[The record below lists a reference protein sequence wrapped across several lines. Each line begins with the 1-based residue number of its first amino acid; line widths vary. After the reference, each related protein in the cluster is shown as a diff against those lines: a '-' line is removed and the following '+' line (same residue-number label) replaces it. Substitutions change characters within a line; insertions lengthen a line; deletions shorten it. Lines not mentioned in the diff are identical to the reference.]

1 MPQDSENWTLL
12 QTLFDLVERTPETD
26 RERVLEEHCADP
38 ELRRRV
44 LTILHGAS
52 LDEPA
57 NAPDSNPSPG
67 RLGPYS
73 LIRLLGA
80 GGIGSVY
87 LAERILG
94 GTPHRVALKV
104 LSPHAAGAS
113 FIERFHREQHILAS
127 LDHKNITR
135 MLDAGMSDNGQP
147 YLVMEYVQ
155 GVHLDQYCDTQR
167 LGIRERIELFLQ
179 VCDAVAY
186 AHRNLI
192 VHLDLKPSNVLVNEE
207 GTVKLLDFGTSKLI
221 QPESM
226 LTTTVL
232 ATPAYA
238 SPEQL
243 RNEPVTTACDI
254 YSLGAI
260 LFDLLAGRR
269 ATEKTS
275 AAAMFERAMTEA
287 EPERLPDAVTAKAA
301 EIRGI
306 SEGRLRQLLSGDLAT
321 ITAKCLRPRPK
332 DRYPSVDNLAEDLRR
347 YLEGRSVLARPQTA
361 IYRITK
367 FVRRNRKSVAATALI
382 TLALIASLG
391 YAAWRQEQALQ
402 EGRRAMRMQTFM
414 YRLFKLANSNYT
426 GKPAATVPEF
436 LALGVRMLPDYIK
449 EPADLRE
456 AQLGLAES
464 MYENGDLDGAQKVFT
479 QVTAGAR
486 AAGDV
491 QAEAE
496 SEAFSG
502 NIAYL
507 QGQMDLGDKLT
518 AHSLE
523 LSRKAGV
530 SPAVRV
536 WSEIYYAWNRDNN
549 GFRDDENVRLLQLAV
564 KESRDNNLSPRETAD
579 ALYNLGSDLELR
591 GRLAEAEQAFQQAL
605 QVYGQDPAALCDQS
619 AIYGDLAYTKQMDGD
634 IAASLPLFQRAY
646 DGYKTCSGP
655 DSRGALTEQE
665 YLAGA
670 LIKLG
675 RAQEALPM
683 MQEAMPI
690 WRKMEGTSP
699 DLSEPLNFMALAEIE
714 TGHYAEAEQ
723 RAKEMVDVQ
732 AGKVAPADRR
742 FGASHLLW
750 ARALA
755 GQQRYQE
762 ALPHAEIADR
772 LLAQNAV
779 STGAKQ
785 MGAQAHEVLVDVR
798 SKLADK

>member
-1 MPQDSENWTLL
+1 
-12 QTLFDLVERTPETD
+12 
-26 RERVLEEHCADP
+26 
-38 ELRRRV
+38 
-44 LTILHGAS
+44 
-52 LDEPA
+52 
-57 NAPDSNPSPG
+57 
-67 RLGPYS
+67 
-73 LIRLLGA
+73 
-80 GGIGSVY
+80 
-87 LAERILG
+87 
-94 GTPHRVALKV
+94 
-104 LSPHAAGAS
+104 
-113 FIERFHREQHILAS
+113 
-127 LDHKNITR
+127 
-135 MLDAGMSDNGQP
+135 
-147 YLVMEYVQ
+147 
-155 GVHLDQYCDTQR
+155 
-167 LGIRERIELFLQ
+167 
-179 VCDAVAY
+179 
-186 AHRNLI
+186 
-192 VHLDLKPSNVLVNEE
+192 
-207 GTVKLLDFGTSKLI
+207 
-221 QPESM
+221 
-226 LTTTVL
+226 
-232 ATPAYA
+232 
-238 SPEQL
+238 
-243 RNEPVTTACDI
+243 
-254 YSLGAI
+254 
-260 LFDLLAGRR
+260 
-269 ATEKTS
+269 
-275 AAAMFERAMTEA
+275 
-287 EPERLPDAVTAKAA
+287 
-301 EIRGI
+301 
-306 SEGRLRQLLSGDLAT
+306 
-321 ITAKCLRPRPK
+321 
-332 DRYPSVDNLAEDLRR
+332 
-347 YLEGRSVLARPQTA
+347 
-361 IYRITK
+361 
-367 FVRRNRKSVAATALI
+367 VRRNRKSVAATALI

-464 MYENGDLDGAQKVFT
+464 MYENGDLDSAQKVFT
-479 QVTAGAR
+479 HLTAGAR

-665 YLAGA
+665 YLARA

-690 WRKMEGTSP
+690 
-699 DLSEPLNFMALAEIE
+699 
-714 TGHYAEAEQ
+714 
-723 RAKEMVDVQ
+723 
-732 AGKVAPADRR
+732 
-742 FGASHLLW
+742 
-750 ARALA
+750 
-755 GQQRYQE
+755 
-762 ALPHAEIADR
+762 
-772 LLAQNAV
+772 
-779 STGAKQ
+779 
-785 MGAQAHEVLVDVR
+785 
-798 SKLADK
+798 